1 VDRVGP
7 GSVLAGRYHVQE
19 RIHQATWSSTWQ
31 AVDETLERPVSVHI
45 VDAGHPRASD
55 VVDAARRAA
64 GVEDPRLQRVLDV
77 GVEDGLT
84 YVVSEWVGA
93 DRLSDLLRSGPL
105 PPDEVRRLV
114 GEAATALEAAR
125 HRGLHHLALTPDNLL
140 RGHDGPVTVTGLAVD
155 AALAG
160 IEVSDPAA
168 ASRLDARALV
178 ALIYAGLTARWPLD
192 PVPGLEPPP
201 RVGSALPAPSELA
214 AGVPADLD
222 TVCEETLRD
231 KNGPADPGQLA
242 TQLAPWAAGPVA
254 GPKRAAGS
262 FPVYLGNDSAAT
274 TVMPAVGTPSV
285 QAAVGAP
292 APPPPPPPPVRPPS
306 THVPPQAPG
315 PVEGP
320 EPVQPRLAQG
330 AQDPATSP
338 PGFAPPMLPPQSEPV
353 AFEPVA
359 PQPPV
364 LEPVVHDPAV
374 HDPAVHDPAV
384 HDPAVV
390 APAAVDPERSVE
402 LATTAATYRPP
413 AAESAAPLLPPT
425 PTARPPAAQTRAVL
439 GVMLGFVLV
448 LCLLAYCGL
457 RSFGSH
463 DNSDSGGTSSHAS
476 TTKPSTTPST
486 SPSGSPSSSSGAA
499 TTPASGVRL
508 KIQSGKGFDPQGDG
522 TENDGQ
528 AQLAFD
534 KKASTGWTSDTYRSA
549 AWGGLKKGVGIR
561 LDLGSPQTVHTAT
574 VTIGGTGATVELR
587 AVAGSSLTGST
598 VLAQKS
604 HASGTFTFTVDSPV
618 SSRYY
623 VIWFTKPGQFSG
635 GYRAEV
641 DDVTLR

>member
-1 VDRVGP
+1 
-7 GSVLAGRYHVQE
+7 
-19 RIHQATWSSTWQ
+19 
-31 AVDETLERPVSVHI
+31 
-45 VDAGHPRASD
+45 
-55 VVDAARRAA
+55 
-64 GVEDPRLQRVLDV
+64 
-77 GVEDGLT
+77 
-84 YVVSEWVGA
+84 
-93 DRLSDLLRSGPL
+93 
-105 PPDEVRRLV
+105 
-114 GEAATALEAAR
+114 
-125 HRGLHHLALTPDNLL
+125 
-140 RGHDGPVTVTGLAVD
+140 
-155 AALAG
+155 
-160 IEVSDPAA
+160 
-168 ASRLDARALV
+168 
-178 ALIYAGLTARWPLD
+178 
-192 PVPGLEPPP
+192 
-201 RVGSALPAPSELA
+201 
-214 AGVPADLD
+214 
-222 TVCEETLRD
+222 
-231 KNGPADPGQLA
+231 
-242 TQLAPWAAGPVA
+242 
-254 GPKRAAGS
+254 
-262 FPVYLGNDSAAT
+262 
-274 TVMPAVGTPSV
+274 VGT
-285 QAAVGAP
+285 P

-306 THVPPQAPG
+306 THVPPRAPD

-320 EPVQPRLAQG
+320 EPVQPRLTQG

-338 PGFAPPMLPPQSEPV
+338 PGFAPPILPPQSEPV
-353 AFEPVA
+353 AA
-359 PQPPV
+359 QPPA
-364 LEPVVHDPAV
+364 LEGPVVEAPV
-374 HDPAVHDPAV
+374 VE
-384 HDPAVV
+384 PAVV
-390 APAAVDPERSVE
+390 EPEPSVE

-413 AAESAAPLLPPT
+413 AAESPAPLLPPT
-425 PTARPPAAQTRAVL
+425 PTARPPASQIRAVL
-439 GVMLGFVLV
+439 GVMLGFVLI

-463 DNSDSGGTSSHAS
+463 DNSDSSGTSSHAP

-486 SPSGSPSSSSGAA
+486 SPSGSPSSSSSTA
-499 TTPASGVRL
+499 TAPATGVRL

-574 VTIGGTGATVELR
+574 VTIGGTGATLELR